1 VEFSWPIML
10 SAVGGLLA
18 TSLLV
23 VWGVRLLAR
32 KDRDEEEGSRLG
44 LDLAVALAREP
55 RLYGAAILP
64 VATIPLAG
72 RPSVEVTGR
81 VPSTSARHLALQIV
95 RREAERL
102 RPGLRIVDRLEVVPP
117 ARAPRS
123 A

>member
-1 VEFSWPIML
+1 ML
-10 SAVGGLLA
+10 SAVGGLVV

-23 VWGVRLLAR
+23 AWGVRVLAR
-32 KDRDEEEGSRLG
+32 KDRDEEEASRLG

-55 RLYGAAILP
+55 RLHGAAILP
-64 VATIPLAG
+64 VATIPLEA

-81 VPSTSARHLALQIV
+81 VPSTSARDLALEIV
-95 RREAERL
+95 RREAEHL

-117 ARAPRS
+117 ASAPRS